1 MLKKFFAIILVIS
14 ISTLCATAFCFAEC
28 DVDKLEM
35 NTFGINECSST
46 YDINLYLSKDTIK
59 ELCAQNTLIARGK
72 VQNFAKTVW
81 DKCCNNPKLSA
92 KKCKGLAI
100 GASILVG
107 LGVLTSVP
115 VVLAGIGA
123 IGMHFQNKKDM
134 IGPDA
139 PGIRSVSSDEDFCN
153 SLWNVF
159 KENEDC
165 GAIINFQKY
174 VLSDRVIFSDMNITS
189 QK

>member
-1 MLKKFFAIILVIS
+1 M
-14 ISTLCATAFCFAEC
+14 E
-28 DVDKLEM
+28 
-35 NTFGINECSST
+35 
-46 YDINLYLSKDTIK
+46 Y
-59 ELCAQNTLIARGK
+59 
-72 VQNFAKTVW
+72 FAKTVW
-81 DKCCNNPKLSA
+81 DIFFIKQKLSS
-92 KKCKGLAI
+92 KKFYGLAI

>member
-59 ELCAQNTLIARGK
+59 ELCPQNTLIARGK

-81 DKCCNNPKLSA
+81 DKCCNNPK
-92 KKCKGLAI
+92 KCKGLAVV
-100 GASILVG
+100 ASIMAI
-107 LGVLTSVP
+107 LGIPT
-115 VVLAGIGA
+115 GIGA